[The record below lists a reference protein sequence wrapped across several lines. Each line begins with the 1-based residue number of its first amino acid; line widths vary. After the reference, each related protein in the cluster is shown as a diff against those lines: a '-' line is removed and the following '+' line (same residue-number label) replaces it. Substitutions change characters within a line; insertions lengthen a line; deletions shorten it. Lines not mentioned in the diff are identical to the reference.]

1 MLSYIS
7 NAFWEIFLSRWLGLS
22 FFSSE
27 IVEIHI
33 SAKTWR
39 HVKSTLL
46 RLCAC
51 YSPPCFGNHHPTEHQ
66 RCKVENK
73 TLNSIRRTTAAQ
85 LKTGD
90 KNWKLSFWNTIF
102 REKYKEKKS
111 CKCAINAND
120 HKGEFLLLWIINRM
134 MHMMSLKTFVG
145 KGVANTDYCMFIVF
159 INISCEFVKQNSH
172 HF

>member
-1 MLSYIS
+1 MLAIV
-7 NAFWEIFLSRWLGLS
+7 FCVILHMKCFLGNFTFSLAWPA

-46 RLCAC
+46 RLYTR
-51 YSPPCFGNHHPTEHQ
+51 YSPPCFGNRHPTEHQ

-111 CKCAINAND
+111 CKCAVNAND

-134 MHMMSLKTFVG
+134 MHMMSLK
-145 KGVANTDYCMFIVF
+145 
-159 INISCEFVKQNSH
+159 NIRRQGCSKYGLLPVYSFHKH
-172 HF
+172 